1 MSWDDAE
8 RFCQSEGGHLASV
21 NSSAIEDYLTKGMAN
36 RGYDSAWFGGNDMDK
51 EGTWKW
57 ADCIPWKFTFW
68 TKIPGHP
75 GQPDNYGGGQN
86 CLSHDLPKW
95 GWDDGTCSDEKWFVC
110 SKKICPGNIRTF
122 DHFQSFMEIFSI
134 DQQSFC

>member
-1 MSWDDAE
+1 MSWDAAE

-57 ADCIPWKFTFW
+57 ADCIPWDFTFW
-68 TKIPGHP
+68 NPGEP
-75 GQPDNYGGGQN
+75 NNGGGVQN
-86 CLSHDLPKW
+86 CLSHDLSKW
-95 GWDDGTCSDEKWFVC
+95 GWDDDTCSNEKWFVC
-110 SKKICPGNIRTF
+110 KS
-122 DHFQSFMEIFSI
+122 SLS
-134 DQQSFC
+134 